1 MPAGFLVRQPWHPWL
16 VLLCAGLTGCAALL
30 PAVILPQV
38 VATVGVAAAS
48 GVACAAD
55 PLCEAQASRCS
66 DAAGRKIEVTESSDI
81 GFPADEGKVTTFM
94 DRFTFGQRQHIDR
107 LDSVAT
113 TTAAT
118 ELKARI
124 AAARGAG
131 KN

>member
-1 MPAGFLVRQPWHPWL
+1 
-16 VLLCAGLTGCAALL
+16 
-30 PAVILPQV
+30 V
-38 VATVGVAAAS
+38 VPFGIAATVIEVVVGCSRARDDRGIAVTEPIAIAVPTGVGAAS

-55 PLCEAQASRCS
+55 PLCEAQASRCTDS
-66 DAAGRKIEVTESSDI
+66 AGRNIEVTELSGI